1 MNCQEALLNLFPINL
16 QDEVKTNLEKFLQ
29 LEYLHPDLTKLYY
42 RDKTPHIRYMK
53 DYFPLEGNKK
63 TSIWGYKNY
72 IVVKELMLCLD
83 NSD

>member
-16 QDEVKTNLEKFLQ
+16 QNEVKTKLEKFLQ

-53 DYFPLEGNKK
+53 DYFP
-63 TSIWGYKNY
+63 
-72 IVVKELMLCLD
+72 
-83 NSD
+83 